1 MILLGIFHVV
11 LCFPLHSMFYRKNL
25 DCFSNRVR
33 VMGGS
38 LNIVLA
44 SCVTFTRSSLTNPL
58 DTNFF
63 LGADLPS
70 TVGRALP

>member
-11 LCFPLHSMFYRKNL
+11 LCFPLHSMFYHNNL

-38 LNIVLA
+38 LNNIHIDNA
-44 SCVTFTRSSLTNPL
+44 SSIESSLSMTK
-58 DTNFF
+58 
-63 LGADLPS
+63 S
-70 TVGRALP
+70 T